1 MYTKKIGYEKTREL
15 IIKQYELGP
24 YVKADEIVDNVVVA
38 LESICKRYDKD
49 DDLIEELINELVSL
63 FAKPLTCVMPSY
75 LHEYVELELL
85 PSILSNGDKE
95 IIIATF
101 ISEIDDIIVMSN
113 ALKLLGEYEEYN
125 KILDE

>member
-1 MYTKKIGYEKTREL
+1 MDTKKIGYEKTREL

-24 YVKADEIVDNVVVA
+24 YVKADEIAVNVVVA

-49 DDLIEELINELVSL
+49 DDLIDELINELVSL
-63 FAKPLTCVMPSY
+63 FAKPLTCVMPSH

-101 ISEIDDIIVMSN
+101 ISEIDDIVVMSN